1 MLPTQNRQK
10 IWLAQHQVDFR
21 KQHNGLLAEAYKMSL
36 DPFSGDV
43 IIFIGRNRRR
53 IKLLYADS
61 TGLWVSAKTFTLEAM
76 KTKLK
81 FMFDPSCTMIT
92 HAELAMLMEGS
103 KYILEKRVADYIKPV
118 DQRGGLS
125 KDLSSI

>member
-1 MLPTQNRQK
+1 MLTTSNRQK
-10 IWLAQHQVDFR
+10 VWLAQHLVDFR

-61 TGLWVSAKTFTLEAM
+61 TGVWVSTKIFTLEAM

-81 FMFDPSCTMIT
+81 FMFDPSCTRIT
-92 HAELAMLMEGS
+92 MAELAMLMEGS
-103 KYILEKRVADYIKPV
+103 KYILEKKVLDYTKPI
-118 DQRGGLS
+118 DPRGEIS
-125 KDLSSI
+125 KDLSSL

>member
-1 MLPTQNRQK
+1 MMPTNRKQRV
-10 IWLAQHQVDFR
+10 WLAQHRVDFR
-21 KQHNGLLAEAYKMSL
+21 KQHNGLLAEAYKISL

-53 IKLLYADS
+53 IKVLYADS
-61 TGLWVSAKTFTLEAM
+61 TGLWVSAKIFTLEAM

-81 FMFDPSCTMIT
+81 FLCDPSCELIT

-103 KYILEKRVADYIKPV
+103 KYTLEKRVTDYIKPV
-118 DQRGGLS
+118 DGER
-125 KDLSSI
+125 